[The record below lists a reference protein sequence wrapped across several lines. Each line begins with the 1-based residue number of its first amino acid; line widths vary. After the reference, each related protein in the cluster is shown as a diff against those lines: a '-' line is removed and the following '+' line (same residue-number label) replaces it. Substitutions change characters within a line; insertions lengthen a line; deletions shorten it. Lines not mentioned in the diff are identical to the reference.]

1 MVHFTH
7 EKYLFTL
14 FNIQDIYSGM
24 IICYINHIERAV
36 NQFTVI
42 YAPFLFNLMIMFI
55 VSTYIRSYI

>member
-36 NQFTVI
+36 NQFTAI
-42 YAPFLFNLMIMFI
+42 MLLFCLI
-55 VSTYIRSYI
+55 